1 LKGVTILSSHPGHVV
16 LAIAKLKGNP
26 DLAREVE
33 ARLLAIRGITGVAVN
48 SQAGEVEIRY
58 EPDRLTSLTSL
69 WALKDVMSHFFPE
82 IDVWEL
88 AAALAPR
95 T

>member
-1 LKGVTILSSHPGHVV
+1 MHGVAILSSQPGQLS

-26 DLAREVE
+26 DLGRELE

-48 SQAGEVEIRY
+48 HQMGEVEVRY
-58 EPDRLTSLTSL
+58 QRETLTSFASL

-82 IDVWEL
+82 INAWEL
-88 AAALAPR
+88 AAALSPR
-95 T
+95 L

>member
-1 LKGVTILSSHPGHVV
+1 LEGVTVVLSHPGHVI
-16 LAIAKLKGNP
+16 LALAKLKGNP

-33 ARLLAIRGITGVAVN
+33 ARLLAIRGINEVAVN
-48 SQAGEVEIRY
+48 PEAGEVEIRY

-69 WALKDVMSHFFPE
+69 WALKDVMTRFFPE

-88 AAALAPR
+88 ASVLAPR